1 MKTFDF
7 SQSFWQL
14 IVIAAVCYLCGCF
27 NFALI
32 ISRLKH
38 RDITKMGSGNP
49 GTMNMSREF
58 GWKVGLTTFF
68 FDALKAGFP
77 CLVLHLIYKGYVFL
91 GTEISVSDFMRYF
104 GGLFVVIG
112 HIYPF
117 MLKGK
122 GGKGIASTLGLF
134 WVGLACENAWFALIV
149 FTFLIGIILFIFVTE
164 WGALGSLLGVTGLSI
179 VQLVIFYLH
188 YAKILVNAYLVC
200 LFLIVFLIN
209 VLTWF
214 AHRANLRRLFSGEEH
229 RTSMKKII
237 KKKSE

>member
-1 MKTFDF
+1 MKAFDL
-7 SQSFWQL
+7 SQNYWQL
-14 IVIAAVCYLCGCF
+14 IVIAAVCYLCGSF

-58 GWKVGLTTFF
+58 GWKIGLLTFV
-68 FDALKAGFP
+68 FDALKAGIP
-77 CLVLHLIYKGYVFL
+77 CLILHLIYKNYAFS

-112 HIYPF
+112 HIYPI

-122 GGKGIASTLGLF
+122 GGTGIASTLGLF
-134 WVGLACENAWFALIV
+134 WMGLACENAWFALGV
-149 FTFLIGIILFIFVTE
+149 FGFLIGIIFFIFLTE
-164 WGALGSLLGVTGLSI
+164 WGALGSLFGVSGLSI
-179 VQLVIFYLH
+179 VQLIVFYLR
-188 YAKILVNAYLVC
+188 YAKILMNAYLVC
-200 LFLIVFLIN
+200 LFLIIFLIN
-209 VLTWF
+209 ALTWF